1 MREILRN
8 WYYIF
13 LVGYHI
19 DNYGNVYEQI
29 LIIATDVYCD
39 LTLRENGSVLRW
51 STVMPRVIGMNL
63 DPPKTRWSQA
73 IPNGIFAFDSDS
85 PEVLIVSAHEIR
97 ESFLFW
103 QYTDTYYAMTRT
115 NVAADVSV

>member
-1 MREILRN
+1 
-8 WYYIF
+8 
-13 LVGYHI
+13 
-19 DNYGNVYEQI
+19 
-29 LIIATDVYCD
+29 
-39 LTLRENGSVLRW
+39 
-51 STVMPRVIGMNL
+51 MPRVIGMNL
-63 DPPKTRWSQA
+63 DPPETGWNQA

-103 QYTDTYYAMTRT
+103 QFTDTYYAMTRT